1 VFVFIKIISEAVI
14 QALQELWNN
23 RLRTFL
29 SVLGITIGIFCV
41 IAVQMMVESV
51 QRNIKQSFQ
60 RLGDDVVYVDRFPW
74 SEDPSVNWWKYIRRP
89 FPKLNEFKAIQE
101 KVPSAAGVTLRIIV
115 RGQDLKYHSNT
126 IENVPMAAGT
136 HDFGN
141 IFNLEFEEGRFFNP
155 IESQVGSNVIILGN
169 TLATQLFPSVS
180 AAIGREVRMSGKK
193 LRVVGVLK
201 REGKSLLG
209 DGFDEVAFL
218 PYNYMRRYVDTN
230 SENMMP
236 LIAVKATEGVSIE
249 QLKDDITGVLRAER
263 KLKPKEED
271 NFALNQMS
279 LLTAV
284 IDNVFAV
291 INVAGFIIGIFAILV
306 GGFGIANIMFVSVKE
321 RTGII
326 GIKKSLGAKSY
337 FILIEFLV
345 EAIFLCI
352 LGGFLGLLLV
362 WLLSLLGNNFIE
374 SFKLAVSVKNIQ
386 TGILLSVIVGILSGF
401 IPALSAARMN
411 PVEAIRH
418 RF

>member
-1 VFVFIKIISEAVI
+1 MFVFIKIISEAVI

>member
-1 VFVFIKIISEAVI
+1 MFVLIKIISEAVF

-51 QRNIKQSFQ
+51 QRNVKQSFQ

-74 SEDPSVNWWKYIRRP
+74 SEDPSANWWKYIRRP

-101 KVPSAAGVTLRIIV
+101 KVPSAAAVTLRIIV
-115 RGQDLKYHSNT
+115 RGQDLKYHSNS

-136 HDFGN
+136 HDFGS
-141 IFNLEFEEGRFFNP
+141 IFNLEFEEGRFFNQ

-209 DGFDEVAFL
+209 DGFDEIAFL

-236 LIAVKATEGVSIE
+236 LVAVKAAEGVSIE

-291 INVAGFIIGIFAILV
+291 INFAGFIIGIFAILV

-326 GIKKSLGAKSY
+326 GIKKSLGAKNY

-352 LGGFLGLLLV
+352 LGGFLGLVLV

-386 TGILLSVIVGILSGF
+386 TGIMLSVIVGILAGF

-411 PVEAIRH
+411 PVEAIRQ

>member
-374 SFKLAVSVKNIQ
+374 SFKVAVSVKNIQ